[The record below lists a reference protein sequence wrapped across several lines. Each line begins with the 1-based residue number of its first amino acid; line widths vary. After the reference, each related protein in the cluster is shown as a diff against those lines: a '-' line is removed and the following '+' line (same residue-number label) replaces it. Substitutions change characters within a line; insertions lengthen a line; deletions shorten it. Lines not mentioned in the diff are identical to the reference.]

1 MIRVLDL
8 FYWKQFLL
16 ALIRMLAF
24 VSAMPYLSNPAI
36 DIKVKITFA
45 LFLTI
50 IVFPLLPYNTWIIP
64 SSLIPLTFLIFKE
77 IMVGVVL
84 GFVVNLVF
92 MSIIVMGELLGYQI
106 GFTMATMVD
115 PMSSMN
121 NNILTIFS
129 FILATTLFLA
139 INGHYYF
146 IWGMKESFI
155 FIPPGL
161 SLLKVSI
168 LNYIV
173 LLIKKIF
180 VIAVRIGAPA
190 IATVLF
196 VDITLGFIGKLSPK
210 VQIIFVGFPLKIV
223 FGLIALSFIFS
234 ISLNIWKTE
243 VNRLPDVISKIFLY
257 VR

>member
-1 MIRVLDL
+1 MKVLDI
-8 FYWKQFLL
+8 FYWKHFLL

-24 VSAMPYLSNPAI
+24 VSAMPYLSNIAI
-36 DIKVKITFA
+36 DTKVKIVFA

-50 IVFPLLPYNTWIIP
+50 IVFPLVPYSTWVIP
-64 SSLIPLTFLIFKE
+64 NSLLSLTFLIFKE
-77 IMVGVVL
+77 IMIGVIL

-92 MSIIVMGELLGYQI
+92 MSIVVMGELLGYQI

-129 FILATTLFLA
+129 FVLATTLFLA

-146 IWGMKESFI
+146 IWGMKESFK
-155 FIPPGL
+155 FLPPGF
-161 SLLKVSI
+161 SLIKISI
-168 LNYIV
+168 LNYMV
-173 LLIKKIF
+173 FLIKKIF
-180 VIAVRIGAPA
+180 VIAIRVGAPA

-223 FGLIALSFIFS
+223 LGLVALSFIFT
-234 ISLNIWKTE
+234 ISLNVWKAE
-243 VNRLPDVISKIFLY
+243 VNKLPDVISKVFLY